1 MHEVNNQAL
10 ENITRILEGFGVNT
24 NVETRASNLLA
35 LGSPN
40 LVIEMLHEFYRRAKA
55 KDSFGTPE
63 ALFCRILDDEAFCW
77 LERRRREAEA
87 PKNVPTTT
95 RPQFQGPSKA
105 ASDAASLHVL
115 ALSPEELVVARAAF
129 EAVVAEVAEEEVG
142 ALAPEE
148 AIRHL
153 DRAAPVED
161 VAALAADEL
170 GAAEALWNMA
180 KELERIE
187 LPHQEQARRQEI
199 LDDPLCRSTR
209 GAMGLPLDRFLTE
222 EEITSK
228 HRIAPAP
235 QKAPAN
241 RRGAGSG
248 LPRARKS

>member
-63 ALFCRILDDEAFCW
+63 AFFC

-115 ALSPEELVVARAAF
+115 ALSHEDFDYVWNITKKRACPRRQAY
-129 EAVVAEVAEEEVG
+129 
-142 ALAPEE
+142 LADLFPSP
-148 AIRHL
+148 R
-153 DRAAPVED
+153 DS
-161 VAALAADEL
+161 
-170 GAAEALWNMA
+170 AEALWNMA